1 MIFSPASPGK
11 ALRAKSRRRRCIVIL
26 QAAKMTHGAVL
37 PGSFSNARNLALI
50 SQLTEADTANAVVAQ
65 VCVGAAA
72 DFAAIIFSGGELR
85 RSLLLD
91 FH

>member
-1 MIFSPASPGK
+1 MSI
-11 ALRAKSRRRRCIVIL
+11 LRADEI
-26 QAAKMTHGAVL
+26 THEVNL
-37 PGSFSNARNLALI
+37 PRSLAYARDLALMC
-50 SQLTEADTANAVVAQ
+50 QLAEADTANAVVAQ